1 MAKLN
6 GKQEKF
12 LKEYLTNGYKGTE
25 AAISAGYSEKAAR
38 TTASKLLKH
47 PLIMERLEGI
57 QEKEEEKF
65 EFTREDMYKK
75 LKKMADGKEEEI
87 TRIYDGNG
95 NLIKETRQSLK
106 KDGTQMLT
114 KFFGFEAP
122 IKMDH
127 TGSFDVETTIDFSG
141 ISTNQLKEALGRK

>member
-25 AAISAGYSEKAAR
+25 AAIAAGYSEKAAR

-75 LKKMADGKEEEI
+75 LKKMSDGDEEEI
-87 TRIYDGNG
+87 TRVFDGNG

-106 KDGTQMLT
+106 KDGTQMLN

-122 IKMDH
+122 TKIEQ
-127 TGSFDVETTIDFSG
+127 TGSFDIEVSHDFSNL
-141 ISTNQLKEALGRK
+141 STDQIKEILGKK